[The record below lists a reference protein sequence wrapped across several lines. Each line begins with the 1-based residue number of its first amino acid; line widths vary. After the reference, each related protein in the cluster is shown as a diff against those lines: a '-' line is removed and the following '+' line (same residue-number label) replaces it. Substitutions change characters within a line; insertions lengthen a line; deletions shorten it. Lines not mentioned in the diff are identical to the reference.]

1 MLIFLTN
8 QDTLLLQRTLLV
20 QPLSTTTTTTS
31 THLRQP
37 AINTMSTMDTVTNIS
52 RDELMKQISLQA
64 ANVRRTFETHHS
76 TRKHAVSSATAAAA
90 QHMASLNRKRKFEN
104 SCVMRANDPT
114 LASVTMDQHQ
124 DTAQELEWNKG
135 TSQTFHSPIARF
147 TRPEKARV
155 VSEGSQLGSFK
166 PAPVTS
172 AAPTSVASVT
182 KQQAPRVFDGII
194 LKATPSDITVTYNDV
209 VCGKGKTTS
218 SLVGNQRLNVW
229 VNLHKDSFAKA
240 LYDEERQNIACNI
253 VNAINTS
260 VPQGRFLSLDI
271 HSGLWYDV
279 GYGRAVGIVMETL
292 MTESGLMDVQRGLLA
307 QPNSQMRRA
316 SIPECIPRTF
326 VSKAA

>member
-1 MLIFLTN
+1 
-8 QDTLLLQRTLLV
+8 
-20 QPLSTTTTTTS
+20 
-31 THLRQP
+31 
-37 AINTMSTMDTVTNIS
+37 MSTNTVTNIS
-52 RDELMKQISLQA
+52 RDDLMKQIVLQA

-76 TRKHAVSSATAAAA
+76 KRKHAVSSATAAAA

-104 SCVMRANDPT
+104 SCVMRANDPS

-124 DTAQELEWNKG
+124 HQVTAQEVEWNKG

-147 TRPEKARV
+147 TQPEKARI
-155 VSEGSQLGSFK
+155 VSGGSQLGSSQQ
-166 PAPVTS
+166 APVTS
-172 AAPTSVASVT
+172 AAPTSAQVT
-182 KQQAPRVFDGII
+182 TQQAPRVSDGII
-194 LKATPSDITVTYNDV
+194 LKATPNDITVTYNDV

-218 SLVGNQRLNVW
+218 SLVGNQRLKVW

-240 LYDEERQNIACNI
+240 FYDEERRNIACNI

-279 GYGRAVGIVMETL
+279 GYQRAVGIVMETL
-292 MTESGLMDVQRGLLA
+292 MAESGLMNVQRGLLA
-307 QPNSQMRRA
+307 QPNKQMRRA
-316 SIPECIPRTF
+316 SIPRTF